1 MASAPDNPA
10 SPRRP
15 ASPAEALGGLNA
27 KTLKRQK
34 IILGGAGL
42 TGLAIALYW
51 IAAPG
56 GDGHAKAGGTDKAQ
70 VQVSTDDMVNKTMD
84 QKAWMA
90 MSGNRLNGQDE
101 RIKQLEG
108 QGQNLEQLQ
117 AQVASLQ
124 QQNQEIKSDGQRVID
139 AYDKENQRLKE
150 GGAAA
155 TPAGASGAPAGDP
168 FQQAG
173 GAPPTYGPAGGY
185 NAQGMAAAGADG
197 QPGPMSPAEVK
208 IISFNGSGKDDAG
221 ASGGG
226 GGRSAR
232 PDAGPV
238 VVEDS
243 PDYLPPNSY
252 APAKVIVGV
261 DASAGVNSQTDPLPV
276 VLRIT
281 GPARSVVQNGRVLTT
296 KVEGCI
302 INGAARGDL
311 SSEKVYVKLAKMT
324 CDQPGGRVAVSEVK
338 GFISFGGKT
347 GVRGRVVSRE
357 GALVGQ
363 ALVAGIAAGFGRG
376 FAANTNASLGG
387 LQVSTD
393 GKIPQLGA
401 ADLVRG
407 GLGNGVATAGDEVSK
422 YLIERAEQ
430 YQPVI
435 EMPTGIDVEI
445 VFLDGAYVRTSR

>member
-1 MASAPDNPA
+1 MALAPDGAPT
-10 SPRRP
+10 PRAP
-15 ASPAEALGGLNA
+15 FSPAEALGGLNA
-27 KTLKRQK
+27 KTLKRQRL
-34 IILGGAGL
+34 ILGTAGVLLLCGAG
-42 TGLAIALYW
+42 YW
-51 IAAPG
+51 IFAPS
-56 GDGHAKAGGTDKAQ
+56 GDGHGRAGTTDKAQ
-70 VQVSTDDMVNKTMD
+70 IQLSTDDMVNKTMD

-90 MSGNRLNGQDE
+90 MSGNRLNNQDE

-108 QGQNLEQLQ
+108 EGQSFEQLQ
-117 AQVASLQ
+117 GQVAQLQ
-124 QQNQEIKSDGQRVID
+124 QQNQEIKADGQRVID
-139 AYDKENQRLKE
+139 AYDQENQRLKAG

-155 TPAGASGAPAGDP
+155 GAEGSASGSATGEPFPPAAGAAPI
-168 FQQAG
+168 
-173 GAPPTYGPAGGY
+173 YGQAGGY
-185 NAQGMAAAGADG
+185 NAQGMPSGPDG
-197 QPGPMSPAEVK
+197 QPAAMTPAEVK
-208 IISFNGSGKDDAG
+208 IISFATSGKEGATGGDGVAHSTHSDAE
-221 ASGGG
+221 
-226 GGRSAR
+226 
-232 PDAGPV
+232 PV

-261 DASAGVNSQTDPLPV
+261 DASAGVASQTDPLPV

-296 KVEGCI
+296 RIEGCV

-324 CDQPGGRVAVSEVK
+324 CDQPGGRVAVSDVK

-376 FAANTNASLGG
+376 FAANTNASLNG
-387 LQVSTD
+387 LQVDTD

-401 ADLVRG
+401 AQIVKG
-407 GLGNGVATAGDEVSK
+407 GLGNGVATAGDAVSR

>member
-1 MASAPDNPA
+1 MATAPDSAP
-10 SPRRP
+10 PRRDP
-15 ASPAEALGGLNA
+15 SPADALGGLNA
-27 KTLKRQK
+27 KTLKRQRL
-34 IILGGAGL
+34 ILGTGGALLLCGAG
-42 TGLAIALYW
+42 YW
-51 IAAPG
+51 ILGPS
-56 GDGHAKAGGTDKAQ
+56 GDGHAKPGGTDKAQ
-70 VQVSTDDMVNKTMD
+70 IQVSTDDMVNKTVD
-84 QKAWMA
+84 QKVWMA

-108 QGQNLEQLQ
+108 KGQNLDQLQ
-117 AQVASLQ
+117 AQVAQLQ
-124 QQNQEIKSDGQRVID
+124 QQNQEMKTDGQRVID
-139 AYDKENQRLKE
+139 AYDQENQRLKS
-150 GGAAA
+150 GAAGG
-155 TPAGASGAPAGDP
+155 TAGASAGANGEPFPPAGG
-168 FQQAG
+168 Q
-173 GAPPTYGPAGGY
+173 PPIYGSAGGY
-185 NAQGMAAAGADG
+185 NAQGMAPGPDG
-197 QPGPMSPAEVK
+197 QPAPMTPAEVK
-208 IISFNGSGKDDAG
+208 IISFNGSGKEEGGAG
-221 ASGGG
+221 TGGG
-226 GGRSAR
+226 ARSAR
-232 PDAGPV
+232 PDAEPV

-243 PDYLPPNSY
+243 PEYLPPNSY

-261 DASAGVNSQTDPLPV
+261 DASAGVSSQTDPLPV

-296 KVEGCI
+296 KIEGCI

-324 CDQPGGRVAVSEVK
+324 CDQPGGRVAVSDVK

-376 FAANTNASLGG
+376 FSANADAALSGVQVNTS
-387 LQVSTD
+387 

-401 ADLVRG
+401 ADIVKG

>member
-1 MASAPDNPA
+1 MASAPDSTA
-10 SPRRP
+10 TPRRP
-15 ASPAEALGGLNA
+15 QSPADALGGLNA
-27 KTLKRQK
+27 KTMRRQQL
-34 IILGGAGL
+34 ILGTALALVLAGAG
-42 TGLAIALYW
+42 YW
-51 IAAPG
+51 IFGPS
-56 GDGHAKAGGTDKAQ
+56 GDGHPAAGGTDRAQ
-70 VQVSTDDMVNKTMD
+70 IQVSTDDMVNKTMD

-117 AQVASLQ
+117 AQVAQLQ
-124 QQNQEIKSDGQRVID
+124 QQNQEIKADGQRVID
-139 AYDKENQRLKE
+139 AYDQENQRLKS
-150 GGAAA
+150 GSGAAA
-155 TPAGASGAPAGDP
+155 GGSAGAPSGADP
-168 FQQAG
+168 FPPVGGQVPVYGQAG
-173 GAPPTYGPAGGY
+173 GYD
-185 NAQGMAAAGADG
+185 AQGLQAGADG
-197 QPGPMSPAEVK
+197 QPQPFSPAEVK
-208 IISFNGSGKDDAG
+208 VINFGASAKDDAAG
-221 ASGGG
+221 GSSGGG
-226 GGRSAR
+226 LRTAR
-232 PDAGPV
+232 PDADPV

-261 DASAGVNSQTDPLPV
+261 DASAGVSSQTDPLPV

-296 KVEGCI
+296 KIEGCV

-324 CDQPGGRVAVSEVK
+324 CDQPGGRVAVSDVK

-376 FAANTNASLGG
+376 FSANTDATLNG
-387 LQVSTD
+387 LQVSTG
-393 GKIPQLGA
+393 GKVPQLGA
-401 ADLVRG
+401 AEIVKG
-407 GLGNGVATAGDEVSK
+407 GLGNGVASAGDEVSK

-445 VFLDGAYVRTSR
+445 VFLDGAYVRSSR